1 MRFLFEFSLVLGSYL
16 RVITLSKAET
26 MKFFAKK
33 SILLF
38 LISLV
43 IHCQGYSQ
51 TKAEKK
57 AAQEAQVKQLVESQ
71 NFIFLAQTM
80 YPQGGRSRHITGDN
94 YTIVVS
100 KDTIKSDLPYI
111 GKAYSSTPGSTDGG
125 IRFTSVKFDYVLTP
139 GKKSGWNITIKPQ
152 DQSDVREMTFIITE
166 SGSTTVNVL
175 SNSRQSI
182 SFLGTIEERKKK

>member
-1 MRFLFEFSLVLGSYL
+1 
-16 RVITLSKAET
+16 
-26 MKFFAKK
+26 MKFSGQK
-33 SILLF
+33 SILFF
-38 LISLV
+38 LVALILHS
-43 IHCQGYSQ
+43 QGYAQ
-51 TKAEKK
+51 TKAERE
-57 AAQEAQVKQLVESQ
+57 AAREAQVKQLVESQ

-80 YPQGGRSRHITGDN
+80 YPTGARSRQISTDN
-94 YTIVVS
+94 YTVVVS

-125 IRFTSVKFDYVLTP
+125 IRFTSIQYIYTLLP
-139 GKKSGWNITIKPQ
+139 GKKSGWNITIRPQ
-152 DQSDVREMTFIITE
+152 DQSDVREMSFIITE

>member
-1 MRFLFEFSLVLGSYL
+1 MKISAKSVLFFFIVIVLHSN
-16 RVITLSKAET
+16 
-26 MKFFAKK
+26 
-33 SILLF
+33 
-38 LISLV
+38 
-43 IHCQGYSQ
+43 GYSQ

-57 AAQEAQVKQLVESQ
+57 AAHEALVKQLVESQ

-80 YPQGGRSRHITGDN
+80 YPQGGRSRQIIGDN
-94 YTIVVS
+94 YTVVVS

-125 IRFTSVKFDYVLTP
+125 IRFTSIQYIYTLIP

-166 SGSTTVNVL
+166 SGSTTVNIL

>member
-1 MRFLFEFSLVLGSYL
+1 
-16 RVITLSKAET
+16 
-26 MKFFAKK
+26 MKYSAQK
-33 SILLF
+33 SILF
-38 LISLV
+38 LIIAVLLYSE
-43 IHCQGYSQ
+43 GNSQ

-57 AAQEAQVKQLVESQ
+57 ATQEAQVKQLVESQ

-80 YPQGGRSRHITGDN
+80 YPQGGRSRQITGDN
-94 YTIVVS
+94 YSVVVS

-125 IRFTSVKFDYVLTP
+125 IRFTSIQYIYTLVP

-152 DQSDVREMTFIITE
+152 DQNDVREMTFIITE
-166 SGSTTVNVL
+166 SGSTTINVL
-175 SNSRQSI
+175 SNNRQSI